1 MSVGERRARMGLC
14 GLGAMGSPAVAEAVA
29 AVGAEAVWEGLRAEM
44 GSSAMGRRA
53 AVVDPDLIARATAAC
68 GSRFLIPG
76 DSEWPAE
83 VDLLA
88 GVSVG
93 GQAGPPLGL
102 WVRGTEL
109 PALTGGVAVVG
120 ARACTTY
127 GEQVAATLA
136 ADVAAA
142 GRPVVSGL
150 AFGIDAAAHRG
161 ALGSRGLTLGVV
173 ASGLDQPYPSAN
185 ARLADAVIGQGALVS
200 EMPPGYRPTRYAFL
214 ARNRLIAALSAAVVV
229 VEASH
234 RSGAKNT
241 ASWAAAMGRPVMAVP
256 GPVTS
261 SLTATPHRLIRD
273 GEAVLV
279 TSADDVLSLLAP
291 LGTREEP
298 DGRGESRPIDALPS
312 GPRELRES
320 IRARESVSV
329 AELAAR
335 TGQSMVD
342 VLANLAELIERGWVQ
357 EEPDG
362 TVRLPGRPTAQGQEK

>member
-44 GSSAMGRRA
+44 ESSAMGRRA
-53 AVVDPDLIARATAAC
+53 AVVDPDVIARATAAC

-241 ASWAAAMGRPVMAVP
+241 ASWAAAMGRQVMAVP

-279 TSADDVLSLLAP
+279 TSADDILGLLAEV
-291 LGTREEP
+291 GTVPEP
-298 DGRGESRPIDALPS
+298 SGRGADRPIDLLEE
-312 GPRELRES
+312 GPREIREAV
-320 IRARESVSV
+320 RPRENVTV

-335 TGQSMVD
+335 TGQTMLD
-342 VLANLAELIERGWVQ
+342 AMANVGELLERGWL
-357 EEPDG
+357 EEALDG
-362 TVRLPGRPTAQGQEK
+362 TVSLPGRRR